1 MSDILPQ
8 HIAII
13 MDGNGRW
20 AKAKG
25 LPRTEG
31 HKKGAKN
38 LERVLK
44 ALEKRDI
51 HYLTL
56 YAFSTEN
63 WKRPKEEVDTLM
75 RLFEE
80 YLAHDIAD
88 LHKKD
93 VRIHFIGRKD
103 RFSESLRKKMCELE
117 EKTEKNK
124 TFHLV
129 LALDYGSRDEILR
142 AVSKVSTDIKDGKL
156 SSSDLTED
164 VFSSYLDTKDLP
176 EPDLMIRTSGEQR
189 ISNFLLWQLAY
200 TEMFFTPV
208 AWPDFSEKELD
219 EALTAFANRNR
230 RFGNIEGAVK

>member
-1 MSDILPQ
+1 MSDILPK

-20 AKAKG
+20 AKARG
-25 LPRTEG
+25 LSRTDG
-31 HKKGAKN
+31 HKQGAKN
-38 LERVLK
+38 LEKVLK
-44 ALEKRDI
+44 ALEQRGI

-80 YLAHDIAD
+80 YLTHDIAK
-88 LHKKD
+88 LHEKG

-103 RFSESLRKKMCELE
+103 RFSEKLRLKMCELE
-117 EKTEKNK
+117 EKTKENE
-124 TFHLV
+124 TFHLI
-129 LALDYGSRDEILR
+129 LALDYGARDEILR
-142 AVSKVSTDIKDGKL
+142 SVSKLSEDVKKGKL
-156 SSSDLTED
+156 SPADLTED
-164 VFSSYLDTKDLP
+164 VFSSYLDTKELP
-176 EPDLMIRTSGEQR
+176 DPDLMIRTSGEQR

-219 EALTAFANRNR
+219 EALLAFANRNR
-230 RFGNIEGAVK
+230 RFGNIEEIVK